1 VQEAPGAQEAQH
13 HQIGTQA
20 LDLTDRHPP
29 EEPEEPEELE
39 EPEEPEEVQEVPWDH
54 HLTGSTPRGTLLQPD
69 GQRTRGNTEI
79 REHTGTRGTGGRGD
93 PPCN

>member
-29 EEPEEPEELE
+29 EEPEELE

-54 HLTGSTPRGTLLQPD
+54 HLTGSTP
-69 GQRTRGNTEI
+69 QRDINPTRWT
-79 REHTGTRGTGGRGD
+79 TYTRQH
-93 PPCN
+93 